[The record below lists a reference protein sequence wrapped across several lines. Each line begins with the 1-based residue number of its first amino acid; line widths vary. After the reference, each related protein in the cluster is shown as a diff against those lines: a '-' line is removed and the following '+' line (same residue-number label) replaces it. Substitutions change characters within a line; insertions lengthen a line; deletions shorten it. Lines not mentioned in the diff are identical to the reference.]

1 MPVRRSALVLALSLL
16 MAAAMTTAAAAQRLI
31 GAPTI
36 ALKRGETSELGDL
49 YWVIN
54 CRSQLRGTPT
64 VEIVDGPPG
73 VSVTVRDAMVMPRL
87 QGCAKPVAG
96 GKVTIAANE
105 VEDYSYSQL
114 TLRITYRTRDGDR
127 QTSAVYNLS
136 LFP

>member
-1 MPVRRSALVLALSLL
+1 
-16 MAAAMTTAAAAQRLI
+16 TAAAAQTLV
-31 GAPTI
+31 GATSI
-36 ALKRGETSELGDL
+36 ALKSGETAELGQL

-54 CRSQLRGTPT
+54 CRSQLKATPT

-73 VSVTVRDAMVMPRL
+73 VSVTVKDAMVVPRF

-96 GKVTIAANE
+96 GKVTIAARE
-105 VEDYSYSQL
+105 IDDYSYSRL

-127 QTSAVYNLS
+127 QASAVYNLS

>member
-1 MPVRRSALVLALSLL
+1 MPVRRPAIVLVLSLL
-16 MAAAMTTAAAAQRLI
+16 MGASMATAASAQSLI

-36 ALKRGETSELGDL
+36 SLKSGETAELANL
-49 YWVIN
+49 YWVVN
-54 CRSQLRGTPT
+54 CRSQLKATPT

-73 VSVTVRDAMVMPRL
+73 VSVSVKDAMVVPRF

-105 VEDYSYSQL
+105 VEDYSYSRL
-114 TLRITYRTRDGDR
+114 TIRVTYRTRDGER
-127 QTSAVYNLS
+127 QAIAVYNLS